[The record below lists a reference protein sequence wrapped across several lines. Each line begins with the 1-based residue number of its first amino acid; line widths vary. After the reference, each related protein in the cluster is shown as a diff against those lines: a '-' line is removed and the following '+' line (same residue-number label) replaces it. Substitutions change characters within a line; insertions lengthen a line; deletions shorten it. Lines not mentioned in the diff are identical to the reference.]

1 MVFSTLSFLLVFI
14 CIISIIIHYFKFPLI
29 VGYIIVGILLGP
41 AFFNL
46 NIDHNLLD
54 LFSKIGIVSLLF
66 IIGLNINIKSIK
78 KELKESFILGISQI
92 IITAISGFLF
102 SYYVFDFKI
111 IESILISS
119 AFTLSSTIVILK
131 LLTDKG
137 DIDNLYSKI
146 SLGVLLIQDFFAAII
161 LLSLSIGNTIQI
173 QNIKISSIIISFLF
187 KIILLVFLF
196 YILNKY
202 ILPKL
207 TKIFSSSQELL
218 LLFSAAFAFSYSY
231 LFEVLGFSLEIGA
244 LFAGIILSSS
254 IYAKDIASRFRPI
267 RDFFIIIFFLLL
279 GLKADFSG
287 MSQYTMVIIIFLIFV
302 VIINPIIMFLIM
314 NVLGHR
320 TRTSFFTALTMGQVS
335 EFSLVILSVAKIFNY
350 VNNDLFSI
358 VLIVMFLSICISSYM
373 LLYSENI
380 YKFLSPFLHKIE
392 IKKTHKR
399 IIESKIKNLDI
410 IIFGYD
416 KIGSKFLA
424 LAKKRDFN
432 YLIID
437 IDKKAIDRAKE
448 DRANI
453 LFGDASNIEFLE
465 ENNIFSSRMIVS
477 TIPYFN
483 INKFLIEK
491 YKSHN
496 SKNRFNFEKNKI
508 IISIAKTKEEAI
520 SLYQVG
526 ADFVVMPYEL
536 GGDLAVEYID
546 KFNFNQEK
554 FYIAKE
560 KELEKLLIKE

>member
-1 MVFSTLSFLLVFI
+1 
-14 CIISIIIHYFKFPLI
+14 
-29 VGYIIVGILLGP
+29 
-41 AFFNL
+41 
-46 NIDHNLLD
+46 
-54 LFSKIGIVSLLF
+54 
-66 IIGLNINIKSIK
+66 
-78 KELKESFILGISQI
+78 
-92 IITAISGFLF
+92 
-102 SYYVFDFKI
+102 
-111 IESILISS
+111 
-119 AFTLSSTIVILK
+119 
-131 LLTDKG
+131 
-137 DIDNLYSKI
+137 
-146 SLGVLLIQDFFAAII
+146 
-161 LLSLSIGNTIQI
+161 
-173 QNIKISSIIISFLF
+173 
-187 KIILLVFLF
+187 
-196 YILNKY
+196 
-202 ILPKL
+202 
-207 TKIFSSSQELL
+207 
-218 LLFSAAFAFSYSY
+218 
-231 LFEVLGFSLEIGA
+231 
-244 LFAGIILSSS
+244 
-254 IYAKDIASRFRPI
+254 
-267 RDFFIIIFFLLL
+267 
-279 GLKADFSG
+279 
-287 MSQYTMVIIIFLIFV
+287 
-302 VIINPIIMFLIM
+302 M